1 MSRLTLMMTGRW
13 LLLQLGPVWIVIDG
27 ASTGDA
33 IVRSIVEFT
42 ELLLL
47 GRVPRFLGV
56 TRMRLGSL
64 IKYSLIVFPFLF
76 SVLPSSHSSECAFMS
91 PPMIVSLLAQGY
103 PMDIL

>member
-1 MSRLTLMMTGRW
+1 M
-13 LLLQLGPVWIVIDG
+13 WIVIDG

-64 IKYSLIVFPFLF
+64 IQYSLIVFPFLF